1 MKEMNM
7 KKIGMI
13 IGITIL
19 GILVAFGFIKTPKS
33 NSCCEYPSTTAKKA
47 TSQKK
52 KKSFSS
58 TSAK

>member
-1 MKEMNM
+1 MNEVNM

-19 GILVAFGFIKTPKS
+19 GILVAFGLIKTPKS
-33 NSCCEYPSTTAKKA
+33 NSDSKEPSTTAKKT

-52 KKSFSS
+52 KPFSS
-58 TSAK
+58 SCCK